1 MDTVPGLKTLQ
12 QRKRDLLL
20 ESELNRQVLRL
31 QATELSAHLH
41 RFGGGLTSLRSVWK
55 LVAVAGGVMAASRVN
70 KAAGILGKATSI
82 LGFAGVAWKAWQSW
96 RSGQAQEK

>member
-1 MDTVPGLKTLQ
+1 MDTVPGLKALQ

-31 QATELSAHLH
+31 QATELSSHLD
-41 RFGGGLTSLRSVWK
+41 RFRGGLTSMRSLWK
-55 LVAVAGGVMAASRVN
+55 LAAVAGGVMAASRMT

-82 LGFAGVAWKAWQSW
+82 MGFAGVAWKAWQGW
-96 RSGQAQEK
+96 RSSQAPEK